1 MNRNQIVDR
10 VNELNK
16 ASEAYYNTGQPIM
29 SDAEFDNK
37 LEELRQWEEE
47 TGIVLSNSPTH
58 NVGATV
64 LDNIKEVTHKT
75 PMLSLEKCH
84 STEEIV
90 KFANNH
96 NLVASVKLDGL
107 TVRFTYKDGDLVLAE
122 SRGNGVVGSDVTEHV
137 KQFTNVPLHIN
148 KEETYIIDGEA
159 LIKLDNFAEIN
170 KNGEYKNSRNLA
182 AGTLSSLDTSVV
194 KDRKLSWYA
203 WEVVEGS
210 NVNEFQKQLF
220 EAADLGFEIVPNVLL
235 SEVKKDNNLHD
246 DNLAIDACL
255 HLIFYIADNNKLP
268 QDGVVFK
275 FDDVEYGKSLGNTS
289 HHFRNGIAYKV
300 FNDSVET
307 TLRDIEWSCGKTGIL
322 TPVAIFDTVDI
333 DGSEVSRAS
342 LHNISVMNEILGRS
356 WKGQKIGVYKAN
368 MIIPAIRWA
377 EQFDSSK
384 FDDLILDVSYIN
396 IPDKCPICGQLTK
409 IVKDNNSEVLACTND
424 NCKGKLLGKLTHAAS
439 KNALNIDSL
448 SKSTIEKFINL
459 GWLTSIKDIYY
470 LKCHENEMKTLE
482 GFGKK
487 SVEKLL
493 SSIEKSRNTT
503 LDRFIYSLSIPMIG
517 KTVSKLIAEKVNY
530 SIREFITT
538 MGTKRAVYFSSI
550 DGISDKKISSI
561 DSYWY
566 KYSNIVYELSKEF
579 NFESTYVILDEIPN
593 TLQGK
598 TFVVTGSVN
607 HYKNRDELKA
617 DIVSHGGTVVGSVSS
632 KTSYLIN
639 NDINSTSSKNQ
650 KAKSLNIPI
659 ISEEEFLS
667 MIQ

>member
-1 MNRNQIVDR
+1 MNKLDIAAR
-10 VNELNK
+10 VRELNR

-29 SDAEFDNK
+29 SDYEFDK
-37 LEELRQWEEE
+37 KIEELKQWEEE
-47 TGIVLSNSPTH
+47 IGIVLSNSPTH

-75 PMLSLEKCH
+75 LMLSLEKCH
-84 STEEIV
+84 SVEEII

-96 NLVASVKLDGL
+96 NLVASIKLDGL
-107 TVRFTYKDGDLVLAE
+107 TVRLTYKDGDLVLAE
-122 SRGNGVVGSDVTEHV
+122 SRGNGIVGSDVTEHV

-148 KEETYIIDGEA
+148 KEGTYVIDGEA
-159 LIKLDNFAEIN
+159 LIKSDDFAEVN

-194 KDRKLSWYA
+194 KERRLSWYA
-203 WEVVEGS
+203 WEVVEGAKENDS
-210 NVNEFQKQLF
+210 FTFSLM
-220 EAADLGFEIVPNVLL
+220 EAEELGLDVVPNANLGY
-235 SEVKKDNNLHD
+235 SEMDIEEVIEYCFDKAKEYN
-246 DNLAIDACL
+246 
-255 HLIFYIADNNKLP
+255 LP

-307 TLRDIEWSCGKTGIL
+307 ILRDIEWSCGKTGIL

-342 LHNISVMNEILGRS
+342 LHNISIMEEIMDS
-356 WKGQKIGVYKAN
+356 PWIGQKIGVYKAN
-368 MIIPAIRWA
+368 LIIPAIRWA
-377 EQFDSSK
+377 EQVDYDNQNSSNK
-384 FDDLILDVSYIN
+384 QFLD
-396 IPDKCPICGQLTK
+396 IPSVCPICGQPTK
-409 IVKDNNSEVLACTND
+409 IIKENDSEVLYCTNED
-424 NCKGKLLGKLTHAAS
+424 CKGRLLGQLTHAVS
-439 KNALNIDSL
+439 KSALNISGL
-448 SKSTIEKFINL
+448 SESTLDRLIKF
-459 GWLTSIKDIYY
+459 GWVTSIKDIYHLSSY
-470 LKCHENEMKTLE
+470 KNHMQILD
-482 GFGKK
+482 GFGKR
-487 SVEKLL
+487 SIEKLL
-493 SSIEKSRNTT
+493 NSIEESRNTN
-503 LDRFIYSLSIPMIG
+503 LQRFLYALSIPLLG
-517 KTVSKLIAEKVNY
+517 KSASKMIAEAVDRDFDTFIDEMTMKGAEYFKYLPGIGDALINSLNTYWKSHY
-530 SIREFITT
+530 SEIIQLANEFT
-538 MGTKRAVYFSSI
+538 
-550 DGISDKKISSI
+550 
-561 DSYWY
+561 
-566 KYSNIVYELSKEF
+566 
-579 NFESTYVILDEIPN
+579 FEKPNLILNEIPK

-617 DIVSHGGTVVGSVSS
+617 DIVTHGGTVVGSVSS

-659 ISEEEFLS
+659 ISEEDFLK